1 LPAAAAAAGEDAPI
15 DGAPV
20 GYSATQP
27 VVDPSLAPVFLPIVF
42 AEREAVRYLT
52 SEAGGQ
58 IAVKSI
64 NLLYDPAV
72 LGAATVRF
80 GDPKRR
86 VDAKLEVMRLA
97 RADDSATGVDWA
109 KAEDVPVESRRLAK
123 SPELAEQGPY
133 FAPVPAGAASSKK
146 LAAASKELADWLYYN
161 QALKISVQ
169 PELNIARDPD
179 EDERQFRIR
188 IQQAARERRDAEV
201 EALTK
206 KYGKQ
211 IDALADKVQ
220 RAQQNLNE
228 AQAKAQA
235 KQAEQ
240 WVNIGESVLGFF
252 TGKSTRRAVSSATS
266 KWNQANAAAA
276 NVEETRQ
283 SIAQLEA
290 EKQQLEAELS
300 AQVQEITAAWERAES
315 NLVSD
320 ELKPK
325 RSDVDIQTVTLG
337 WAPAWQITYAAGD
350 RERTDTL
357 AAYQLPEVG

>member
-1 LPAAAAAAGEDAPI
+1 
-15 DGAPV
+15 
-20 GYSATQP
+20 
-27 VVDPSLAPVFLPIVF
+27 
-42 AEREAVRYLT
+42 
-52 SEAGGQ
+52 
-58 IAVKSI
+58 
-64 NLLYDPAV
+64 
-72 LGAATVRF
+72 
-80 GDPKRR
+80 
-86 VDAKLEVMRLA
+86 
-97 RADDSATGVDWA
+97 
-109 KAEDVPVESRRLAK
+109 VENRRLAK